1 MFVFK
6 PAIWKGS
13 TLYEL
18 PRPIVSLRIQDSWDF
33 EEFKVPL
40 AGGDFQEG
48 RSLNGVDIS
57 IEGQSGMQAGQLKAN
72 EGQMF
77 AELEALRTALDPS
90 SPEETFEMFIYHDPS
105 SATYRSFRSC
115 SSVRFEYDLSSP
127 HLFIYSTLIHASDP
141 TVYSAAPS

>member
-18 PRPIVSLRIQDSWDF
+18 PRPIVALRIQDSWDF

-57 IEGQSGMQAGQLKAN
+57 IEGQSGTQAGQLKSD
-72 EGQMF
+72 EEQMF
-77 AELEALRTALDPS
+77 AELEALRAALDPS
-90 SPEETFEMFIYHDPS
+90 SPEETYELFLYHDPS
-105 SATYRSFRSC
+105 TATYRSFRGC

-127 HLFIYSTLIHASDP
+127 HLFTYSALVHAADPTIYS
-141 TVYSAAPS
+141 VAPS